1 MTGQIRV
8 DGRLLLT
15 TAQAAALRRQSPRSF
30 ASWAS
35 RKGIRPAERV
45 DSRTPLWRP
54 EDVERGSP
62 A

>member
-1 MTGQIRV
+1 MTGEIRV

-15 TAQAAALRRQSPRSF
+15 TAQAAERRGCTPRTF

-35 RKGIRPAERV
+35 RHGITPADRV
-45 DSRTPLWRP
+45 DPRTPLWRP